1 MGKKSIVLLRSNP
14 VDPDS
19 RVEKEANSLIKAGY
33 EVKIVAWDRDFK
45 YKIKESFL
53 ELNDGRVKIYKLG
66 IPSTYGEGVKN
77 LKPFLIFQFRLLLW
91 LFKNRKKY
99 HIIHACDFD
108 TAYTAYH
115 CSKLLKKKLV
125 YDIFD
130 YLFTNSGGNFSILKK
145 YIVHLQHTIINHANA
160 TIICT
165 EKRKDQIRGTK
176 PKKLVIIHNSPP
188 RLDENLPK
196 LKLNK
201 NKVKIVYVGVL
212 QDKRFIEELADIIK
226 NNKEWELHIGGFG
239 KFEGYFKKQASEY
252 DNIKYYGKL
261 SYSKTLELEKSCD
274 IMTAI
279 YDPTVGNHYYAAP
292 NKFYEALM
300 LGKPLVMVKNTGM
313 SEIVTQFNIGEVIDY
328 NSESLKVA
336 IENLIAKRNEWP
348 EISFKMK
355 KLYQKDYSW
364 DEMEKR
370 LISLYRELENEK

>member
-1 MGKKSIVLLRSNP
+1 LKKKSIVLLRSNP

-33 EVKIVAWDRDFK
+33 DVKIVAWDRDFK

-53 ELNDGRVKIYKLG
+53 ELSDGRVKIYKLG

-130 YLFTNSGGNFSILKK
+130 YLFTNSDGNFSMLKK

-165 EKRKDQIRGTK
+165 EKRKDQIRGSK

-196 LKLNK
+196 LNLNK

-226 NNKEWELHIGGFG
+226 KNKEWELHIGGFG
-239 KFEGYFKKQASEY
+239 KFESYFKKQASEY

-292 NKFYEALM
+292 NKFYEAIM
-300 LGKPLVMVKNTGM
+300 LGKPLIMVKNTGM
-313 SEIVTQFNIGEVIDY
+313 SEIVTQYNIGEVIDY
-328 NSESLKVA
+328 NSESLKAA

-370 LISLYRELENEK
+370 LISLYRELENDK